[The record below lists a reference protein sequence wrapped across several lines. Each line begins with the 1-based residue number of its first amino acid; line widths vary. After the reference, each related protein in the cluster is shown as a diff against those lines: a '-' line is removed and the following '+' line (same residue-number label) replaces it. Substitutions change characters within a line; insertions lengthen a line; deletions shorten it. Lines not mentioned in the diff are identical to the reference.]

1 MLDVVELTK
10 EYFKLSDGRI
20 YEQPFEIDD
29 SISKEEFKKLL
40 DDSEKI
46 IEDIKNNISFYG
58 LKLKLLIKKK
68 QHIKMNL
75 SMI

>member
-10 EYFKLSDGRI
+10 EYFKLYDGRI
-20 YEQPFEIDD
+20 YEHPFEIDD

-40 DDSEKI
+40 DNSEKI

-58 LKLKLLIKKK
+58 
-68 QHIKMNL
+68 
-75 SMI
+75 

>member
-1 MLDVVELTK
+1 MEIFVLWGLP
-10 EYFKLSDGRI
+10 KLGDSHFVFYMVGESFHSI
-20 YEQPFEIDD
+20 VKISEKLDD

-58 LKLKLLIKKK
+58 
-68 QHIKMNL
+68 
-75 SMI
+75 

>member
-10 EYFKLSDGRI
+10 EYFKLFDGRI
-20 YEQPFEIDD
+20 YEHPFEIDD

-58 LKLKLLIKKK
+58 
-68 QHIKMNL
+68 
-75 SMI
+75 

>member
-1 MLDVVELTK
+1 MVDGVVLTK

-20 YEQPFEIDD
+20 YGHPFEIDD

-40 DDSEKI
+40 DDSENI

-58 LKLKLLIKKK
+58 
-68 QHIKMNL
+68 
-75 SMI
+75 

>member
-20 YEQPFEIDD
+20 YEHPFEIDD

-40 DDSEKI
+40 DNSEK
-46 IEDIKNNISFYG
+46 DYRG
-58 LKLKLLIKKK
+58 YKK
-68 QHIKMNL
+68 QYKFLWVNY
-75 SMI
+75 

>member
-20 YEQPFEIDD
+20 YEHPFEIDD
-29 SISKEEFKKLL
+29 SISKEKFKKLL

-58 LKLKLLIKKK
+58 
-68 QHIKMNL
+68 
-75 SMI
+75 